1 MLQNPSLQ
9 VLASAHLPATVAPSV
24 SLPHNDVDYSAA
36 EYGHLA
42 GLPAAR
48 TLQLPSPEQELSH
61 AEAMTLALQAAR
73 QGIRGANPSSAP
85 SSLTRTGACC
95 TWATTEA
102 QAPRTPKPTPS
113 PPPEPRE
120 PTSPAPACT

>member
-1 MLQNPSLQ
+1 MSQNPSLQ
-9 VLASAHLPATVAPSV
+9 VLVSAHLPVTIAPSV
-24 SLPHNDVDYSAA
+24 SSPRNDVDYSAA

-48 TLQLPSPEQELSH
+48 TLQLPGPEQELSH
-61 AEAMTLALQAAR
+61 AEA
-73 QGIRGANPSSAP
+73 PSSAP
-85 SSLTRTGACC
+85 SSLTRTGTCYM
-95 TWATTEA
+95 WATTEA
-102 QAPRTPKPTPS
+102 QAPRMPKPTRS